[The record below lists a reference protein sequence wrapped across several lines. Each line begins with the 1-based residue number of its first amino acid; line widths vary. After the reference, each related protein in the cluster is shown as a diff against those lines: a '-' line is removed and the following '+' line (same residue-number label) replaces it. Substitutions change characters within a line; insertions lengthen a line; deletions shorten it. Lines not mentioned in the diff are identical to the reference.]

1 MSLSHNNSIY
11 LFMSIMKEP
20 IFCRTKWKTEIQFPV
35 NHLTSSY
42 PVTTLETWISWH
54 LFVGLLKCYCGRV
67 GLLFFISVMFFCNS
81 YGSAYSSAVSVV
93 ACKIL
98 VSNCSKVLIP
108 IAIIPYLAIFIWNC
122 IIILITN
129 MLNSSVL
136 YWLNIQF

>member
-11 LFMSIMKEP
+11 LFISIMKEP

-67 GLLFFISVMFFCNS
+67 GLLFFHLS
-81 YGSAYSSAVSVV
+81 YVFLQFLWK
-93 ACKIL
+93 CL
-98 VSNCSKVLIP
+98 QQCSKLLHVKLWSLIVP
-108 IAIIPYLAIFIWNC
+108 STHTNCHCSISSHLYLKLHYHTYHTDA
-122 IIILITN
+122 
-129 MLNSSVL
+129 
-136 YWLNIQF
+136 